1 MTLLVN
7 KINKNVL
14 KQLLKE
20 ENFKRKTISFY
31 RYVYIPNPIDVRN
44 ELFKILT
51 DLNCFGRIYLA
62 HEGINA
68 QMSLP
73 ENNWDKFIKQLNDLP
88 YFKDISIKLA
98 SLIAPTDP
106 RLNASGFKKAEI
118 ATKTADS
125 PTKL

>member
-20 ENFKRKTISFY
+20 ENLKRKTISFY
-31 RYVYIPNPIDVRN
+31 RYVYIPNPIDFRN

-73 ENNWDKFIKQLNDLP
+73 ENNWDKFNTVDRFLISKALQTIEYYSDRKEDIVIK
-88 YFKDISIKLA
+88 
-98 SLIAPTDP
+98 
-106 RLNASGFKKAEI
+106 FKK
-118 ATKTADS
+118 D
-125 PTKL
+125 

>member
-20 ENFKRKTISFY
+20 ENLKRKTISFY
-31 RYVYIPNPIDVRN
+31 RYVYIPNPIDFRN

-62 HEGINA
+62 HEGINGTVGGSDEA
-68 QMSLP
+68 TQ
-73 ENNWDKFIKQLNDLP
+73 
-88 YFKDISIKLA
+88 KLIGIN
-98 SLIAPTDP
+98 L
-106 RLNASGFKKAEI
+106 
-118 ATKTADS
+118 
-125 PTKL
+125 